1 MKRKIWKTP
10 GWYLFL
16 LLLILS
22 IAAVVQVV
30 VLGVIPTLYLVI
42 GIVALLLIDL
52 LLYFMLV
59 SRRVNKINRI
69 LGSVL
74 TVFVCAALVVGN
86 LYLYKTNSLFGNITH
101 SGEQRHELSVVV
113 KADSDI
119 ESIGDLNASIAT
131 SSSTDADVIS
141 DFVAD
146 VKSKENVD
154 VQTEDA
160 GPLLDM
166 VQTLYDDES
175 EAILLDESYRS
186 MISEQEEYSA
196 FEDETKVIYTYV
208 YYTEISANTSAVDVT
223 QEPFTVLVTGIDTY
237 GSIAT
242 TSRSDVNMLVTVNPV
257 TKNIQLVSIPRDYY
271 VETDCDP
278 NLGCAVGEMDKLT
291 HTGLHGAD
299 TTRATLEKLFGID
312 INYTL
317 RVNFSSV
324 ENIVN
329 ALGGITVENP
339 RAFTASDGT
348 YYYPE
353 GYIELNG
360 AEALRF
366 ARERYAFAEGDRER
380 GRNQMR
386 VIQGMIDKAT
396 SPAILTGYMSFLDA
410 VGDSFETD
418 MSSSDIRALVNMQ
431 LSQGGSWT
439 IGSVSA
445 NGTGGTDYCYELG
458 NYAYV
463 MYPDMDTVEA
473 AVEAIQNVENGGD
486 PTNG

>member
-16 LLLILS
+16 LLLLLS
-22 IAAVVQVV
+22 IAAVVQVLL
-30 VLGVIPTLYLVI
+30 LGVIPTLYLVI

-113 KADSDI
+113 KADSGI

-154 VQTEDA
+154 VQTEDV

-237 GSIAT
+237 GSH
-242 TSRSDVNMLVTVNPV
+242 
-257 TKNIQLVSIPRDYY
+257 
-271 VETDCDP
+271 CDDFQKRREHA
-278 NLGCAVGEMDKLT
+278 GDGQSGHKEHSARQ
-291 HTGLHGAD
+291 H
-299 TTRATLEKLFGID
+299 
-312 INYTL
+312 
-317 RVNFSSV
+317 SS
-324 ENIVN
+324 
-329 ALGGITVENP
+329 
-339 RAFTASDGT
+339 
-348 YYYPE
+348 
-353 GYIELNG
+353 
-360 AEALRF
+360 
-366 ARERYAFAEGDRER
+366 
-380 GRNQMR
+380 
-386 VIQGMIDKAT
+386 
-396 SPAILTGYMSFLDA
+396 
-410 VGDSFETD
+410 
-418 MSSSDIRALVNMQ
+418 
-431 LSQGGSWT
+431 
-439 IGSVSA
+439 
-445 NGTGGTDYCYELG
+445 
-458 NYAYV
+458 
-463 MYPDMDTVEA
+463 
-473 AVEAIQNVENGGD
+473 
-486 PTNG
+486 

>member
-69 LGSVL
+69 LGSIL
-74 TVFVCAALVVGN
+74 TVFVCAALIVGN

-154 VQTEDA
+154 VQTEDV

-339 RAFTASDGT
+339 RAFTASDGS
-348 YYYPE
+348 YSYAA
-353 GYIELNG
+353 GLIELNG
-360 AEALRF
+360 PEALRF
-366 ARERYAFAEGDRER
+366 ARERYSFADGDRER

-439 IGSVSA
+439 IGSVSV

>member
-1 MKRKIWKTP
+1 MKRKIWKKP

-42 GIVALLLIDL
+42 GIVALLLINL

-208 YYTEISANTSAVDVT
+208 YYTEISANTSAVNVT

-329 ALGGITVENP
+329 ALGGITVDDTRWICFQHWWLYLYTE
-339 RAFTASDGT
+339 R
-348 YYYPE
+348 Y
-353 GYIELNG
+353 G
-360 AEALRF
+360 AERRSGADVR
-366 ARERYAFAEGDRER
+366 
-380 GRNQMR
+380 Q
-386 VIQGMIDKAT
+386 
-396 SPAILTGYMSFLDA
+396 
-410 VGDSFETD
+410 
-418 MSSSDIRALVNMQ
+418 RA
-431 LSQGGSWT
+431 
-439 IGSVSA
+439 
-445 NGTGGTDYCYELG
+445 
-458 NYAYV
+458 
-463 MYPDMDTVEA
+463 
-473 AVEAIQNVENGGD
+473 
-486 PTNG
+486 

>member
-1 MKRKIWKTP
+1 MKKKIWKTP

-22 IAAVVQVV
+22 IAAAVQVF
-30 VLGVIPTLYLVI
+30 VLGVLPTLYLVI
-42 GIVALLLIDL
+42 ALVALLLINL

-69 LGSVL
+69 LGSIL
-74 TVFVCAALVVGN
+74 TVIVCVALVIGN
-86 LYLYKTNSLFGNITH
+86 LYLFKTNSMFDSITH
-101 SGEQRHELSVVV
+101 SGEQRHELSVIV
-113 KADSDI
+113 KADSDV
-119 ESIGDLNASIAT
+119 ASIKDLTSPIAV
-131 SSSTDADVIS
+131 SSSTDADVIEG
-141 DFVAD
+141 FVED
-146 VKSKENVD
+146 VRSKENLE
-154 VQTEDA
+154 VQTENVGA
-160 GPLLDM
+160 LMEM
-166 VQTLYDDES
+166 VQSLYDDDS

-186 MISEQEEYSA
+186 MVGEQEDYTS
-196 FEDETKVIYTYV
+196 FDEDTKVIYTYV
-208 YYTEISANTSAVDVT
+208 YYTEITANTSAVDVT
-223 QEPFTVLVTGIDTY
+223 KEPFTVLVTGIDTY
-237 GSIAT
+237 GSIGT

-278 NLGCAVGEMDKLT
+278 NLGCAIGQMDKLT

-324 ENIVN
+324 QNIVD
-329 ALGGITVENP
+329 ALGGITVDNTDGY
-339 RAFTASDGT
+339 AFSIG
-348 YYYPE
+348 
-353 GYIELNG
+353 GYTFTQSVMELNG
-360 AEALRF
+360 DQALMF
-366 ARERYAFAEGDRER
+366 SRERHSFAEGDRER

-386 VIQGMIDKAT
+386 VIQGMINKAT
-396 SPAILTGYMSFLDA
+396 SPAILTGYMGFLDA
-410 VGDSFETD
+410 VSDSFETD
-418 MSSSDIRALVNMQ
+418 MSASDIRALVNMQ

-439 IGSVSA
+439 IGSLSV

-463 MYPDMDTVEA
+463 MYPDMDTVDA
-473 AVEAIQNVENGGD
+473 AVKAIQKVENGGE